1 MNPRSS
7 ERGHTRGGT
16 LNRRLRALAVVAFG
30 LALLPGAIAV
40 DTSPAP
46 STPVVATRL
55 DPVPPLRAEKPTRD
69 EQINLNARRRVA
81 ERPEHFQC
89 LALDGSMLTEHNAIP
104 DANVTATITFDASN
118 GHYAV
123 VAVDSKQIII
133 GYETIYRHSKYA
145 DKTFVIDHYTW
156 SFGPGVEPYAV
167 FIRSVDADGNVYWG
181 NYSPTRN
188 KQGAYQASLY
198 RDGDTATVYIVATDP
213 KSALDTCEQG
223 NDLPAEMWDGVA
235 RLH

>member
-89 LALDGSMLTEHNAIP
+89 LGVRRRRIQLP
-104 DANVTATITFDASN
+104 DI
-118 GHYAV
+118 G
-123 VAVDSKQIII
+123 QI
-133 GYETIYRHSKYA
+133 GCGKRGGWHA
-145 DKTFVIDHYTW
+145 DDQRAKHKW
-156 SFGPGVEPYAV
+156 
-167 FIRSVDADGNVYWG
+167 
-181 NYSPTRN
+181 
-188 KQGAYQASLY
+188 
-198 RDGDTATVYIVATDP
+198 
-213 KSALDTCEQG
+213 
-223 NDLPAEMWDGVA
+223 
-235 RLH
+235 